1 MSDELPEIHERVTAG
16 RLLSLV
22 AAHVSEHMGSF
33 GSWLLIG
40 VGATYS
46 LVLAN
51 LASVQQF
58 VLLSSIRAG
67 LLLLLAAVVLG
78 VLQRWLAAIVGAS
91 SAAAEKADK
100 IGRDLAEQDIEI
112 DFKVLFRE
120 MERGTYYPAK
130 WIVRRSYEKAMAG
143 DLAVSGRLSAGIAQV
158 QSFLVLAQV
167 AVAVS
172 AIAVIACGVKV

>member
-1 MSDELPEIHERVTAG
+1 MGDDLPELHERVTAG

-22 AAHVSEHMGSF
+22 AAHVSEQMGSF

-58 VLLSSIRAG
+58 VALSSIRTG
-67 LLLLLAAVVLG
+67 LLMLLFAVIFG

-100 IGRDLAEQDIEI
+100 IGRDLAEQGVDI
-112 DFKVLFRE
+112 DPKVLFRE
-120 MERGTYYPAK
+120 MERGTFYPAK
-130 WIVRRSYEKAMAG
+130 WIVRSSNEKVITGDFAAG
-143 DLAVSGRLSAGIAQV
+143 GRISAGISQI
-158 QSFLVLAQV
+158 QSFLVLIQV
-167 AVAVS
+167 GLSVS
-172 AIAVIACGVKV
+172 AVAVIACGVKV

>member
-1 MSDELPEIHERVTAG
+1 VTDEFPEIHERVAAG

-22 AAHVSEHMGSF
+22 AAHISEHMGSF
-33 GSWLLIG
+33 GTWLLVG

-58 VLLSSIRAG
+58 VSLWSIRSG
-67 LLLLLAAVVLG
+67 LLLLLAAVVFG

-91 SAAAEKADK
+91 SAVAEKSDK
-100 IGRDLAEQDIEI
+100 IGRDLSEQEVDL
-112 DFKVLFRE
+112 DFQVLFRE

-130 WIVRRSYEKAMAG
+130 WIVKRSYRKVMAG
-143 DLAVSGRLSAGIAQV
+143 DFAASGRMSAGIAQV
-158 QSFLVLAQV
+158 QSLLVFAQV
-167 AVAVS
+167 AFALA
-172 AIAVIACGVKV
+172 AIATIACGVKV

>member
-1 MSDELPEIHERVTAG
+1 
-16 RLLSLV
+16 
-22 AAHVSEHMGSF
+22 MGSF
-33 GSWLLIG
+33 GTWLLVG

-58 VLLSSIRAG
+58 VSLGSVRSG
-67 LLLLLAAVVLG
+67 LLLLLTAVVLG
-78 VLQRWLAAIVGAS
+78 VLQRWLGAIVGAS

-100 IGRDLAEQDIEI
+100 IGRDLADQDINL
-112 DFKVLFRE
+112 DFQVLFRE

-130 WIVRRSYEKAMAG
+130 WIVKHSFSKVMAG
-143 DLAVSGRLSAGIAQV
+143 DIAASGRMSASIAQI

-167 AVAVS
+167 AVAIA
-172 AIAVIACGVKV
+172 AIATIACGVKV

>member
-33 GSWLLIG
+33 GNWLLVG

-58 VLLSSIRAG
+58 VSLWSIRTG
-67 LLLLLAAVVLG
+67 LLLLLAAVILG
-78 VLQRWLAAIVGAS
+78 VLQRWLAAIVSAS
-91 SAAAEKADK
+91 SAAAEKSDK
-100 IGRDLAEQDIEI
+100 IGHALAEQDIDI
-112 DFKVLFRE
+112 DFRALFRE
-120 MERGTYYPAK
+120 MERGIYYPAK
-130 WIVRRSYEKAMAG
+130 WIVRRSFNKAMSGDFAAAG
-143 DLAVSGRLSAGIAQV
+143 RMSAGISQV
-158 QSFLVLAQV
+158 QSFLVLAQ
-167 AVAVS
+167 AGF
-172 AIAVIACGVKV
+172 AIAAIATIARGVKV

>member
-1 MSDELPEIHERVTAG
+1 MADEFPEIHERVTAG
-16 RLLSLV
+16 RLLSLA

-33 GSWLLIG
+33 GTWLLVG

-58 VLLSSIRAG
+58 VSLWSVRSG
-67 LLLLLAAVVLG
+67 LLLLLAAVALG

-100 IGRDLAEQDIEI
+100 IGRDLADQDIDL
-112 DFKVLFRE
+112 DFQVLFRE

-130 WIVRRSYEKAMAG
+130 WIVKRSYSKVMAG
-143 DLAVSGRLSAGIAQV
+143 DFAAFGRMSAGIAQV
-158 QSFLVLAQV
+158 QSYLVLAQV
-167 AVAVS
+167 GCALA
-172 AIAVIACGVKV
+172 AIASIAFGVKV

>member
-1 MSDELPEIHERVTAG
+1 MADEFTEIHERVTAG

-33 GSWLLIG
+33 GTWLLVG

-58 VLLSSIRAG
+58 VSLWSIRSG

-91 SAAAEKADK
+91 SAAAEKSDK
-100 IGRDLAEQDIEI
+100 IGRDLAEQDIDL
-112 DFKVLFRE
+112 DFQVLFRE
-120 MERGTYYPAK
+120 MERGTYYPGK
-130 WIVRRSYEKAMAG
+130 WIVKRSYRKVMAG
-143 DLAVSGRLSAGIAQV
+143 DFAASGRMSVGIAQV

-167 AVAVS
+167 GFALA
-172 AIAVIACGVKV
+172 AIATIACGVKV

>member
-1 MSDELPEIHERVTAG
+1 MADGFSEIHERVTAG

-22 AAHVSEHMGSF
+22 ATHVSDQMGSF
-33 GSWLLIG
+33 GTWLLVG
-40 VGATYS
+40 VGATFS

-58 VLLSSIRAG
+58 VSLWSVRSG
-67 LLLLLAAVVLG
+67 LLLLLTAVVLG
-78 VLQRWLAAIVGAS
+78 VLQRWLGAIVGAS

-100 IGRDLAEQDIEI
+100 IGRDLADQDINL
-112 DFKVLFRE
+112 DFQVLFRE

-130 WIVRRSYEKAMAG
+130 WIVKHSFSKVVAG
-143 DLAVSGRLSAGIAQV
+143 DLAASGRMSARIAQI

-167 AVAVS
+167 TV
-172 AIAVIACGVKV
+172 AIAAIATIACGVKV